1 MSPGPD
7 CWVLDD
13 VAKTWDDQQYQ
24 DVHQQ
29 CLQYLMFDNSGLITA
44 LKGRPQCTMGIQPQS
59 SRWARSNLNC
69 REEKS

>member
-1 MSPGPD
+1 MLAGPD
-7 CWVLDD
+7 CRGEDD
-13 VAKTWDDQQYQ
+13 DALTWDDQQYQ

-59 SRWARSNLNC
+59 SRWLGATQTDE
-69 REEKS
+69 EEKS